1 VAAGALAEFILARK
15 GQRILAGNGF
25 EPAAR

>member
-1 VAAGALAEFILARK
+1 VAAGALAEFILVRE